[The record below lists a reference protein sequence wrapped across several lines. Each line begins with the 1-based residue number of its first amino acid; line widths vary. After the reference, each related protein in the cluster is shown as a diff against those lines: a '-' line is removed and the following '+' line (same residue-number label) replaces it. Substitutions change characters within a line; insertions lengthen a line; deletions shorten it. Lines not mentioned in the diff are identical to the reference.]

1 MRKIAVSSIMLLC
14 LAAISSAQT
23 ITGTITGTVTDA
35 SGAIVPN
42 VKITATNEGTAVQT
56 TATANNAGIYS
67 LPFLPVG
74 QYTITAEGAGFKKSV
89 LGPFPVEVNQVVR
102 MDVSLV
108 VGAVAETVEV
118 TAVAPPLQT
127 ETTQTGQTLSTKRL
141 TDLPL
146 NGRNIVSAMLL
157 IPGAVQT
164 NPGSVNTASRFSGR
178 AFVNGNREQTN
189 NFLLD
194 GVDVND
200 SMDNRIGYTPS
211 VDALQE
217 VQVMT
222 GNGSSEFGNS
232 AGAVVN
238 MTLKSGSNDFH
249 GSLFH
254 FFRNDNLDANSFFAN
269 QNTALPKDKQRRTFQ
284 QNMYGGTLGGRII
297 RDSCSS
303 LETMKER
310 NGEIAALRSPAL
322 LRPIGV

>member
-1 MRKIAVSSIMLLC
+1 MTLPERSCQTSKSQQQTKALEYKPQLPRIAPVFTACRSFRSGSTRSLRKA
-14 LAAISSAQT
+14 
-23 ITGTITGTVTDA
+23 
-35 SGAIVPN
+35 
-42 VKITATNEGTAVQT
+42 
-56 TATANNAGIYS
+56 
-67 LPFLPVG
+67 
-74 QYTITAEGAGFKKSV
+74 AGFKKSV

-102 MDVSLV
+102 MDVSLE

-127 ETTQTGQTLSTKRL
+127 ETTQTGQTLGTKRL

-164 NPGSVNTASRFSGR
+164 NPSSVNTASRFSGR

-249 GSLFH
+249 GSLFD

-269 QNTALPKDKQRRTFQ
+269 QNTALAEGQAAPHVPTESCTAERSAAALF
-284 QNMYGGTLGGRII
+284 GT
-297 RDSCSS
+297 SCSS
-303 LETMKER
+303 SETTK
-310 NGEIAALRSPAL
+310 ARSGAKAVRLSPVS
-322 LRPIGV
+322 LRPIGAEAI